1 MKIRSKVK
9 NTVLAG
15 LAGLTLTACGGGG
28 GGGGAV
34 STVSNFINN
43 DVTNLD
49 GSASIVSSYSSL
61 ISGFQSTI
69 SSGDI
74 SAIQGVI
81 TGPDENDIAQ
91 ANTLLT
97 QLSSAETLWAQTED
111 LIASQSD
118 ADKYTIYN
126 SDSYKEAY
134 AAMVYLKEH
143 VKPIIQKV
151 ANGSTITLADYN
163 KIAKEDKAQ
172 EIINT
177 EKDTTASTYAS
188 AKLIKSTETITNDS
202 DNSVDSTGDSTIT
215 YTDWDTVYAGGGD
228 EQRTKTTSVANLRTL
243 PRQDAHSQEQHY

>member
-15 LAGLTLTACGGGG
+15 LAGLTLTACGGG

-111 LIASQSD
+111 LIAS
-118 ADKYTIYN
+118 
-126 SDSYKEAY
+126 
-134 AAMVYLKEH
+134 
-143 VKPIIQKV
+143 
-151 ANGSTITLADYN
+151 
-163 KIAKEDKAQ
+163 
-172 EIINT
+172 
-177 EKDTTASTYAS
+177 
-188 AKLIKSTETITNDS
+188 
-202 DNSVDSTGDSTIT
+202 
-215 YTDWDTVYAGGGD
+215 
-228 EQRTKTTSVANLRTL
+228 
-243 PRQDAHSQEQHY
+243 